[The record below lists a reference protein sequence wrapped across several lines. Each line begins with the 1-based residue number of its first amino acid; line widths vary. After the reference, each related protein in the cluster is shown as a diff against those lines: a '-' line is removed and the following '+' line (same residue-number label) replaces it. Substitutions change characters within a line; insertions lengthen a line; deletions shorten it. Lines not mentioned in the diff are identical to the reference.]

1 MIWLVGKK
9 GMLGTEVEILLRE
22 SGMRYVA
29 TDRDVDITKPDAIR
43 GFLGSLGPAHPE
55 WILNCAAYTA
65 VDLAEDE
72 CETAFAVN
80 AAGPLNL
87 AHAARMTGAALV
99 HISTDYVFNG
109 EKGADYDE
117 DDATAPVNTYG
128 RSKLEGEIAVRRSLE
143 RYFIIRSAWMY
154 GRNGKNFVDT
164 MLRIF
169 QERQEVRIVS
179 DQTGNPTYALDL
191 AQVLVALVS
200 RQDHPYGTY
209 HFTNEGRVSWY
220 DFARVI
226 YKEALLLGRLDR
238 KVNIVPI
245 TTAEYPTKA
254 MRPRN
259 SCLSK
264 EKIKR
269 ELAIPLRGWREAL
282 RNYLEMK
289 TG

>member
-1 MIWLVGKK
+1 MSQLT
-9 GMLGTEVEILLRE
+9 GTWTLQSRTP
-22 SGMRYVA
+22 SR
-29 TDRDVDITKPDAIR
+29 R
-43 GFLGSLGPAHPE
+43 FLGSLGSAHPE

-72 CETAFAVN
+72 RESAFAIN

-87 AHAARMTGAALV
+87 ARAAQMAGAALV

-117 DDATAPVNTYG
+117 DDAPAPVNTYG
-128 RSKLEGEIAVRRSLE
+128 KSKLEGEIAVRGTLE

-200 RQDHPYGTY
+200 RQDHRYGTY
-209 HFTNEGRVSWY
+209 HFTNEGRTSWY
-220 DFARVI
+220 DFARAI
-226 YKEALLLGRLDR
+226 YEEALLLGRLDR
-238 KVNIVPI
+238 KVGIVPI
-245 TTAEYPTKA
+245 TTEEYPTKA
-254 MRPRN
+254 RRPRS

-282 RNYLEMK
+282 RSYLEIK